1 MSILDKGKRLALVY
15 NPRSGSAQA
24 DLPARLLAR
33 MGARGAHVAALPA
46 RSPATMQAALDRC
59 LDAPLDAV
67 FALGGDGTLRA
78 IAARLVGSDVPLGAL
93 PGGTFNY
100 FVRNLGLPG
109 DPLAALEAMCSGV
122 VRSVHVGEVN
132 GQIFLNNASFGLYR
146 RLIEERERHKS
157 MLGRSRLVALLSGA
171 LTLLGRHRV
180 YRVTLRSAD
189 ALRTL
194 DSPMVFFGCNALQLS
209 RLSRTLA
216 GCAQQ
221 GHLAV
226 LALRPLRRADTLA
239 LAARAFARMLE
250 EAGEVEMLCAQSLMV
265 ERSGHTVRCALDG
278 EVRKL
283 LLPLEVRL
291 RKDALRV
298 LAPAGG

>member
-24 DLPARLLAR
+24 DLPARLLTR
-33 MGARGAHVAALPA
+33 MGARGAHVSALPA
-46 RSPATMQAALDRC
+46 RSPSSMQAALDRC
-59 LDAPLDAV
+59 LDARIDAV

-78 IAARLVGSDVPLGAL
+78 IASRLAGSGIPLGAL

-100 FVRNLGLPG
+100 FVRNLGLPAE
-109 DPLAALEAMCSGV
+109 PLEAFEAMCGGV

-146 RLIEERERHKS
+146 RLIEERERHKAL
-157 MLGRSRLVALLSGA
+157 LGRSRLVALLSGA
-171 LTLLGRHRV
+171 LTLLGRHPV
-180 YRVTLRSAD
+180 YHVELRSGETHRA
-189 ALRTL
+189 L
-194 DSPMVFFGCNALQLS
+194 DSPMVFFGCNVLQLS
-209 RLSRTLA
+209 RLSSTLA

-221 GHLAV
+221 GRLAV

-239 LAARAFARMLE
+239 LAARALTGTLE
-250 EAGEVEMLCAQSLMV
+250 GAAQVELLCAESLVV

-278 EVRKL
+278 EVRKM
-283 LLPLEVRL
+283 LLPLEVGL
-291 RKDALRV
+291 RRDALRV